1 MKTLFYT
8 SIYSNL
14 WGTEFGGRPGRELHY
29 KYSLLN
35 ILNLNANKFICFTS
49 EEELN
54 SLEEWFYVVNK
65 VPKEKLEFI
74 VFNLKDSKYF
84 DEINK
89 LKNIDSIK
97 KSDRCYEVQYNK
109 FFWIDLI
116 PEIDNYDKIFWIDAG
131 LSHGGIFPEKYSY
144 GIGYERHFNFT
155 LFNEDTLNKLIKS
168 SKDKLLILN
177 KNNSHSFYWSTNI
190 PVKYYNNFN
199 NSSHIIGGLFG
210 GSVNNLRKFKVRFE
224 QLLSELL
231 SQENELYF
239 EELIMSC
246 LYQNFKTDFTCLNFD
261 DWYDRGLPK
270 KLDHNV
276 KYFYNMFEI
285 TDVCIS
291 TVAIEIDENSTR
303 YITAAKKLI
312 ESNLLHTNYDILIL
326 TNRPDDFSY
335 IDSSRVIIVDY
346 DSKFSEPIISGGRF
360 NMHIKRRP
368 IQLAKDLGYGII
380 YYNDCD
386 CYIVGWDEEDFSNT
400 LNDDFDIAFVLHAN
414 PQLGGLRETYPH
426 FQEKIDKEFVGLYYD
441 ELDNSPNPAETR
453 VIFKNNGKLNDF
465 LHFWGLIS
473 EQNKDYSTYHD
484 GVYFGTSSL
493 YSKMKMIGI
502 DKNKEFTNYCRISHG
517 NNVLNYFGHRI
528 EVIKEIE
535 EVKEIKT
542 DSINLDMEVRGSFS
556 YKGLS
561 MLQHQNVINVF
572 RELLLKIKP
581 KRIIEIGT
589 EYGGLTLLLSD
600 LIKELDLNETIIR
613 SYDIKV
619 PTFLI
624 SHSDFNDKIEIIT
637 KDLFSYNPFSLKLES
652 ITELKEF
659 MCEPGSNIILCDGGN
674 KIGEFNVI
682 SDIIGIGDIIMAHDY
697 AKNDEVFVERIQNKI
712 WNWNEI
718 QESDIIDSI
727 NKNNLNPF
735 METEFENVAWVCK
748 IKE

>member
-1 MKTLFYT
+1 MFGDPATTVAGNALKFFS
-8 SIYSNL
+8 SIRIEMSKSVTAANSVVEEGKRVSNL
-14 WGTEFGGRPGRELHY
+14 IRY
-29 KYSLLN
+29 K
-35 ILNLNANKFICFTS
+35 IIKNKVAPPF
-49 EEELN
+49 ENGE
-54 SLEEWFYVVNK
+54 FYV
-65 VPKEKLEFI
+65 
-74 VFNLKDSKYF
+74 
-84 DEINK
+84 
-89 LKNIDSIK
+89 
-97 KSDRCYEVQYNK
+97 R
-109 FFWIDLI
+109 
-116 PEIDNYDKIFWIDAG
+116 
-131 LSHGGIFPEKYSY
+131 Y
-144 GIGYERHFNFT
+144 G
-155 LFNEDTLNKLIKS
+155 
-168 SKDKLLILN
+168 
-177 KNNSHSFYWSTNI
+177 
-190 PVKYYNNFN
+190 V
-199 NSSHIIGGLFG
+199 
-210 GSVNNLRKFKVRFE
+210 
-224 QLLSELL
+224 
-231 SQENELYF
+231 
-239 EELIMSC
+239 
-246 LYQNFKTDFTCLNFD
+246 
-261 DWYDRGLPK
+261 
-270 KLDHNV
+270 
-276 KYFYNMFEI
+276 
-285 TDVCIS
+285 
-291 TVAIEIDENSTR
+291 
-303 YITAAKKLI
+303 
-312 ESNLLHTNYDILIL
+312 
-326 TNRPDDFSY
+326 
-335 IDSSRVIIVDY
+335 
-346 DSKFSEPIISGGRF
+346 
-360 NMHIKRRP
+360 
-368 IQLAKDLGYGII
+368 
-380 YYNDCD
+380 
-386 CYIVGWDEEDFSNT
+386 
-400 LNDDFDIAFVLHAN
+400 
-414 PQLGGLRETYPH
+414 
-426 FQEKIDKEFVGLYYD
+426 
-441 ELDNSPNPAETR
+441 
-453 VIFKNNGKLNDF
+453 
-465 LHFWGLIS
+465 
-473 EQNKDYSTYHD
+473 
-484 GVYFGTSSL
+484 
-493 YSKMKMIGI
+493 GI

-517 NNVLNYFGHRI
+517 NNVLNYFGDRI